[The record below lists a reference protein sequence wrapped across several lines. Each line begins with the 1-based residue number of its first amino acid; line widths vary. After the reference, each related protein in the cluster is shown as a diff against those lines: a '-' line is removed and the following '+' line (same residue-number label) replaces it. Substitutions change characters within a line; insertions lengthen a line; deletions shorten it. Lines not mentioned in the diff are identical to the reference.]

1 MGFEIVVKVMIN
13 TSYEVFQYIL
23 QIIIKNDN
31 VAKTGVLMVEMFEKL
46 CNPLMM
52 FCSKLREATVI
63 V

>member
-1 MGFEIVVKVMIN
+1 MK
-13 TSYEVFQYIL
+13 SIL

-31 VAKTGVLMVEMFEKL
+31 VAQTGGLMVEMFEKL

-52 FCSKLREATVI
+52 LCSKLREATVI

>member
-13 TSYEVFQYIL
+13 TSH
-23 QIIIKNDN
+23 D
-31 VAKTGVLMVEMFEKL
+31 VAQTGGLMVEMFEKL
-46 CNPLMM
+46 SNPLMM

>member
-13 TSYEVFQYIL
+13 TSHESIL

-31 VAKTGVLMVEMFEKL
+31 VAQTGGLMVEMFEKL

>member
-1 MGFEIVVKVMIN
+1 MK
-13 TSYEVFQYIL
+13 SIL
-23 QIIIKNDN
+23 QIIIKNDD
-31 VAKTGVLMVEMFEKL
+31 VVMVEMFEKL

>member
-1 MGFEIVVKVMIN
+1 MK
-13 TSYEVFQYIL
+13 SIL
-23 QIIIKNDN
+23 QIIIKNDD
-31 VAKTGVLMVEMFEKL
+31 VAQTGGLMVGMFEKL